1 MYLASTGLFWSERR
15 VKGHTQAHRLPKGAS
30 SAESG
35 GLVGDYGVT
44 FEEVLWRETDEYIVT
59 TWTTEYTLPLCV
71 SLPYDKDIA
80 LTLPLSHVKR
90 ACVHDNLQ
98 TYLSLDS
105 VGPAEA
111 RRYSSVASSQDRQD
125 LCLARELSV
134 AEAAENKTSC

>member
-15 VKGHTQAHRLPKGAS
+15 VKGHTQAHRFPKGAS

-44 FEEVLWRETDEYIVT
+44 FEEVLWRETDEYIIT
-59 TWTTEYTLPLCV
+59 TWTTEYTLLLCV
-71 SLPYDKDIA
+71 SLPYDKDLA
-80 LTLPLSHVKR
+80 LTLPLSLVKR
-90 ACVHDNLQ
+90 DKLQ

-125 LCLARELSV
+125 PCLARELSV